1 MRALRRLLI
10 VAALAAGFLLP
21 APAAAL
27 TPQDE
32 ARALRASQAAIGRT
46 LGDYAFRDA
55 RGEPV
60 RLAQLR
66 GKPVVISLVYTGCFS
81 ACPVATQF
89 LAKAVA
95 EARAALGPE
104 SFEVVTIGFN
114 QPFDTPEAMAAFA
127 RQNRIDDPRWRF
139 LSPEPAQV
147 ARLLEEL
154 GFSYAQVA
162 SGIDHVTQATIVD
175 AEGVVYRQ
183 VYGETFELPFFIGPL
198 KELASGAAGR
208 SLTLDNIWTKVKL
221 YCTVYDPSS
230 GRYRFDYSLFFE
242 LFAGITTLGAVAWV
256 MVRGVRA
263 GRAG

>member
-1 MRALRRLLI
+1 MRALLRFLC
-10 VAALAAGFLLP
+10 VAALAVAGP
-21 APAAAL
+21 AGAGTA
-27 TPQDE
+27 QDE

-55 RGEPV
+55 RGEEV
-60 RLAQLR
+60 RLAQFR
-66 GKPVVISLVYTGCFS
+66 GKPVVVSLVYTGCFS
-81 ACPVATQF
+81 ACPVAIQY

-95 EARAALGPE
+95 EARAALGAD
-104 SFEVVTIGFN
+104 SFQVLTIGFN

-139 LSPEPAQV
+139 LSPEPAQL

-175 AEGVVYRQ
+175 GDGVVYRQ
-183 VYGETFELPFFIGPL
+183 VYGETFEMPFFIGPL
-198 KELASGAAGR
+198 KELASGEAGR

-221 YCTVYDPSS
+221 YCTVYDSSS

-242 LFAGITTLGAVAWV
+242 LFAGLTTLGAVAWV
-256 MVRGVRA
+256 MVRGMR
-263 GRAG
+263 GRRPG